1 MKSYLFEK
9 YLFGFCFKK
18 NVFCLVT
25 ELIIRLKLKN
35 SVNYQKF
42 EISIL
47 DIYQFQG
54 LSQKSITW

>member
-9 YLFGFCFKK
+9 YLFGVSIKK
-18 NVFCLVT
+18 NVFCLLT

-35 SVNYQKF
+35 EVNYQKL

-47 DIYQFQG
+47 DIYQFHW

>member
-9 YLFGFCFKK
+9 YLLGFSIKK

-25 ELIIRLKLKN
+25 ELIIRLKLK
-35 SVNYQKF
+35 SEVNYQKF

-47 DIYQFQG
+47 DIYQFHW